1 MRSSRLCLLLLA
13 VGAGA
18 EVRERVLAV
27 LNGLPLTLTEVQS
40 VERVRGLGQAAAVE
54 ALIDERLMFEEASR
68 LPEAA
73 VSAEEVERG
82 LRALLEKQ
90 PSLRETV
97 PEDDVRRLVRR
108 QATILKYVDFRFRP
122 QIRVGDDRLK
132 AAYEAEYG
140 GRAEAPPLAD
150 VAESL
155 RAGLVRRDLDERI
168 EAWVREL
175 RAAAEIRYN
184 P

>member
-1 MRSSRLCLLLLA
+1 MRSSLVCLLLMA
-13 VGAGA
+13 AAGGA
-18 EVRERVLAV
+18 EVRERILAV

-40 VERVRGLGQAAAVE
+40 VERVRGLSRAAAIE

-68 LPEAA
+68 FPEAV
-73 VSAEEVERG
+73 VSAEEEERG
-82 LRALLEKQ
+82 VRALV
-90 PSLRETV
+90 ETLPGRGAPV
-97 PEDDVRRLVRR
+97 PEEDVRRLVRR

-122 QIRVGDDRLK
+122 QVRVGDDRMK
-132 AAYEAEYG
+132 SAYEAEY
-140 GRAEAPPLAD
+140 ADPAAAPPFAD

-155 RAGLVRRDLDERI
+155 RERLVRQELDERI